1 MSLLYVVWPSAC
13 VNRQYE
19 EPTTFAD
26 VDTGDNTLDDTGGGT
41 VRTHEI
47 DTAIQRTQLAGRSS
61 SQTSASGLG
70 LCGPGLGKGA
80 PSAYIHIWGLR
91 LT

>member
-1 MSLLYVVWPSAC
+1 MGYVRVTIHYIDFSTGSRRHGRDCAERRRSDVSLLYVVWPSAC

-26 VDTGDNTLDDTGGGT
+26 VDTGDYTLDDTGGGT

-47 DTAIQRTQLAGRSS
+47 
-61 SQTSASGLG
+61 
-70 LCGPGLGKGA
+70 P
-80 PSAYIHIWGLR
+80 
-91 LT
+91 